1 MKNIRPF
8 KGKTP
13 SIHPTAFIHE
23 TAVIVGDVTIEAHVS
38 VWPYAVIRGD
48 GQPILIK
55 AYANIQDHCMIH
67 VSDTHKATIE
77 EYVTVG
83 HRAIVHA
90 CHVHHDVIIGMGAT
104 LLDGSVIGAYSI
116 VGANA
121 LVGAHKV
128 FESQSLIVGMPATK
142 KRDVTMEDKE
152 MIRNNA
158 LHYAAIKEHY
168 RD

>member
-1 MKNIRPF
+1 MNQIRSF
-8 KGKTP
+8 NGKTP
-13 SIHPTAFIHE
+13 KIDPTAFIHE

-48 GQPILIK
+48 GQLILIK

-67 VSDTHKATIE
+67 VSGSHKTTIE
-77 EYVTVG
+77 AYVTVG

-90 CHVHHDVIIGMGAT
+90 CHVKHDVIVGMGAT
-104 LLDGSVIGAYSI
+104 LLDGSVIGEYSI

-121 LVGAHKV
+121 LVGANKH
-128 FESQSLIVGMPATK
+128 FEPHSLIVGMPAVR
-142 KRDVTMEDKE
+142 KREVTQADRD

-158 LHYAAIKEHY
+158 LHYAAIKEYY